1 MERQFEE
8 RTLSYDLAIEVP
20 ANMDMV
26 SKVWIVN
33 ELQNGSI
40 QLIWKGLVNAGAS
53 PIASIEAS
61 ANAKDWS
68 PYPSE
73 YAATIGLVDDDNQIW
88 EFKEFT
94 AKYIRLKYLHGG
106 VSAGLLWVIGT
117 GRSIGKWQGR

>member
-20 ANMDMV
+20 ANADMT
-26 SKVWIVN
+26 SKFWIVN

-40 QLIWKGLVNAGAS
+40 QLIWKGLVNTGDSAV
-53 PIASIEAS
+53 ASIEAS

-68 PYPSE
+68 PYPAE
-73 YAATIGLVDDDNQIW
+73 YAARITTTDDDNQIW

-94 AKYIRLKYLHGG
+94 TKYMRLKYLHGG
-106 VSAGLLWVIGT
+106 VSAGVLWVIGT
-117 GRSIGKWQGR
+117 GRSIGRWQGR